1 MEGGG
6 ALHPTRPP
14 QAGRSFLHLVVSDEE
29 YMAIGSSAFGEDFG
43 SNPPLRGEEMRALL
57 SDDDIKAA
65 VAEVLL
71 KDDMRKV
78 YNKFM
83 LSIKFGGLDIV
94 GRRKVLKN
102 WCYKGWDEEL

>member
-1 MEGGG
+1 MWKAVERYTHPAAASWQELPAPGG
-6 ALHPTRPP
+6 
-14 QAGRSFLHLVVSDEE
+14 SDEE